1 MIKIHK
7 HEIASV
13 FLASLLM
20 LIIIDISLSF
30 HLVKGSSML
39 PILLEKNWIISNN
52 LAYGIRLSGKEKY
65 IVLWVTPKKNDM
77 IIIKDPITNKI
88 SVKKIFAIPGE
99 NFIKLQKNIIRVAN
113 LNFNIDEKHLQ
124 KLQNTS
130 IPNNYYLVIGENRQV
145 SLDSRE
151 YGFIDINNI
160 VGKIIYRL

>member
-1 MIKIHK
+1 MIKIYK
-7 HEIASV
+7 HDIASV

-20 LIIIDISLSF
+20 LTIIDIFLSF

-52 LAYGIRLSGKEKY
+52 LAYGIRLNGKEKY
-65 IVLWVTPKKNDM
+65 ILLWVTPKKNDI

-145 SLDSRE
+145 SLDSRD